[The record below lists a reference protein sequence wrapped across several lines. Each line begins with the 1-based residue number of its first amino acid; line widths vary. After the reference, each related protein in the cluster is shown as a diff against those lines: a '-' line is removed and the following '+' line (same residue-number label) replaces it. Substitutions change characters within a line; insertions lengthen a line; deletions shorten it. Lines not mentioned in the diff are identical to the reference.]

1 MGIFHS
7 SHHQSSIHV
16 LLEHAQAQKQQ
27 CTWFQKAPFITHMI
41 SQFEAGHLKILDAK
55 TGGHPCGATNLFAKS
70 WQAVT
75 HESHIDRAQIQLVE
89 NQVLRQKRSV

>member
-1 MGIFHS
+1 
-7 SHHQSSIHV
+7 
-16 LLEHAQAQKQQ
+16 
-27 CTWFQKAPFITHMI
+27 MI

-70 WQAVT
+70 WQAMT

-89 NQVLRQKRSV
+89 NQVLR